1 MNIIY
6 EDHIK
11 IDINK
16 KFQLEEEVMTL
27 KIQGLQYG
35 GLNVYLTD
43 LGQWPQLRAD

>member
-1 MNIIY
+1 MNTIF
-6 EDHIK
+6 EDHKK
-11 IDINK
+11 INIDK
-16 KFQLEEEVMTL
+16 KFQLEEGVMTL